1 MAKQRNIG
9 SGVVAAARGVSAV
22 QGRFQDVGGQ
32 FMTGFDKA
40 LESKRKKEAENKAT
54 QDRVNSYMDGFN
66 NDIDLIKF
74 KPEEQTL
81 VKNKIASWRN
91 EYADFANRAA
101 AIKDKSSAEYQELID
116 NMNGIQNRMV
126 NLKNNLDQLA
136 AFKTEYS
143 ANIKARTYSN
153 AGANDMSLAQGE
165 IMLQYPIGSIGD
177 DGNLMWS
184 DEGTGDFNFQDYQM
198 PFEKATGLATAL
210 GKIANPI
217 RMQKTP
223 LDNLQKKEIREQVD
237 NLTRNPKALASLI
250 SDSDL
255 PGFDFSNI
263 DPDDPNARE
272 KVVDLLV
279 NSIYDLRGKGLTP
292 SGNNN
297 NSNEKDLYAERL
309 ARVLDTMLESGI
321 KKTISGMTFTPVKNP
336 YFKFKEALADARKNA
351 KNKNINEKDILTPNN
366 LKLDQEEFKNFMKW
380 YNGELS
386 DQPIFETSDGLTYT
400 YDEMMEFLVDL
411 KF

>member
-9 SGVVAAARGVSAV
+9 SGVVAAAREVSAV

-32 FMTGFDKA
+32 FMTGYNKA

-223 LDNLQKKEIREQVD
+223 LDNLQKEEIKEQVD

-255 PGFDFSNI
+255 PAFDFSNI

-292 SGNNN
+292 SDKGI
-297 NSNEKDLYAERL
+297 KDTELTSAQKDYQAAVDRARKGFN
-309 ARVLDTMLESGI
+309 ARVPFYITETIKVVPSGSNSWKVKEYDPVEKI
-321 KKTISGMTFTPVKNP
+321 WIDSDERDRKTFEGLIGLIPIS
-336 YFKFKEALADARKNA
+336 
-351 KNKNINEKDILTPNN
+351 
-366 LKLDQEEFKNFMKW
+366 
-380 YNGELS
+380 
-386 DQPIFETSDGLTYT
+386 
-400 YDEMMEFLVDL
+400 
-411 KF
+411 

>member
-32 FMTGFDKA
+32 FMTGYNKA

-177 DGNLMWS
+177 DGNLTWS

-292 SGNNN
+292 SDK
-297 NSNEKDLYAERL
+297 SIKDTELTSAQKDYRAAVDRARKGFN
-309 ARVLDTMLESGI
+309 ARVPFYITETIKVVPSGSNSWKVKEYDPVEKI
-321 KKTISGMTFTPVKNP
+321 WIDSDERDRKTFEGLIGLIPIS
-336 YFKFKEALADARKNA
+336 
-351 KNKNINEKDILTPNN
+351 
-366 LKLDQEEFKNFMKW
+366 
-380 YNGELS
+380 
-386 DQPIFETSDGLTYT
+386 
-400 YDEMMEFLVDL
+400 
-411 KF
+411 

>member
-1 MAKQRNIG
+1 MAKQKNIG

-22 QGRFQDVGGQ
+22 QGKFQDVGEQ
-32 FMTGFDKA
+32 FMTGFDKS
-40 LESKRKKEAENKAT
+40 LESKRKKEAENKAI

-81 VKNKIASWRN
+81 VKNKITGWRN
-91 EYADFANRAA
+91 EYADFANQAA
-101 AIKDKSSAEYQELID
+101 AIQDKSSAEYQELID
-116 NMNGIQNRMV
+116 SMNGIQNRMV

-136 AFKTEYS
+136 AFKTEYG
-143 ANIKARTYSN
+143 ANIKAKTYSN

-165 IMLQYPIGSIGD
+165 IMYQYAIGSIGD

-223 LDNLQKKEIREQVD
+223 LDNLQKKEIKEQVD
-237 NLTRNPKALASLI
+237 NLTRDPKALASLI

-255 PGFDFSNI
+255 PAFDFSNI

-279 NSIYDLRGKGLTP
+279 NSIYDLRGKGLSPSDKDVKDSELTSTQKEKREQWNAISSSYEKNVVFDIVTSTGQKLRFTP
-292 SGNNN
+292 HSDNGKNVWT
-297 NSNEKDLYAERL
+297 KQIWMERL
-309 ARVLDTMLESGI
+309 NKYVDDNKPGGTHEWALDEIQGLFG
-321 KKTISGMTFTPVKNP
+321 
-336 YFKFKEALADARKNA
+336 YKF
-351 KNKNINEKDILTPNN
+351 
-366 LKLDQEEFKNFMKW
+366 
-380 YNGELS
+380 
-386 DQPIFETSDGLTYT
+386 
-400 YDEMMEFLVDL
+400 
-411 KF
+411 

>member
-40 LESKRKKEAENKAT
+40 LESNRKKEAENKAT

-91 EYADFANRAA
+91 EYADFANKAA

-223 LDNLQKKEIREQVD
+223 LDNLQKEEIKEQVD

-255 PGFDFSNI
+255 PAFDFSNI

-279 NSIYDLRGKGLTP
+279 NSIYDLRGKGLTSDKEENKENTLTYNDMLDAQSKLEMSREGTTP
-292 SGNNN
+292 IEINTVYNVGTATKPIKISVTNNGWTVEDVNSGLI
-297 NSNEKDLYAERL
+297 ETY
-309 ARVLDTMLESGI
+309 T
-321 KKTISGMTFTPVKNP
+321 
-336 YFKFKEALADARKNA
+336 
-351 KNKNINEKDILTPNN
+351 N
-366 LKLDQEEFKNFMKW
+366 LKDVQISNPNLFK
-380 YNGELS
+380 
-386 DQPIFETSDGLTYT
+386 
-400 YDEMMEFLVDL
+400 
-411 KF
+411 

>member
-22 QGRFQDVGGQ
+22 QGRFQDVGEQ
-32 FMTGFDKA
+32 FMTGFDKS
-40 LESKRKKEAENKAT
+40 LESKRKKEAENKAI
-54 QDRVNSYMDGFN
+54 QDRVNSYMDSFN

-81 VKNKIASWRN
+81 VKNKIAGWRN
-91 EYADFANRAA
+91 EYADLANQAA
-101 AIKDKSSAEYQELID
+101 AIQDKSSAEYQELID
-116 NMNGIQNRMV
+116 SMNGIQNRMV

-136 AFKTEYS
+136 AFKTEYG
-143 ANIKARTYSN
+143 ANIKAKTYSN

-165 IMLQYPIGSIGD
+165 IMYQYPIGSIGD

-198 PFEKATGLATAL
+198 PFEKATGLATVL

-237 NLTRNPKALASLI
+237 NLTRDPKALASLI

-255 PGFDFSNI
+255 PAFDFSNI

-279 NSIYDLRGKGLTP
+279 NSIYDLRGKGLSP
-292 SGNNN
+292 SDKDVKD
-297 NSNEKDLYAERL
+297 SELTSTQKEKREQWNA
-309 ARVLDTMLESGI
+309 
-321 KKTISGMTFTPVKNP
+321 ISSSYEKNVVFDIVTSTGQKLRFTPHSDNGKNVWTKQIWMEKLNKYVDDNKP
-336 YFKFKEALADARKNA
+336 GGTHEWTLDEIQGLFGYKF
-351 KNKNINEKDILTPNN
+351 
-366 LKLDQEEFKNFMKW
+366 
-380 YNGELS
+380 
-386 DQPIFETSDGLTYT
+386 
-400 YDEMMEFLVDL
+400 
-411 KF
+411 

>member
-22 QGRFQDVGGQ
+22 QGRFQNVGEQ
-32 FMTGFDKA
+32 FMTGFDKS
-40 LESKRKKEAENKAT
+40 LESKRKKEAENKAI

-91 EYADFANRAA
+91 EYADFANKAA
-101 AIKDKSSAEYQELID
+101 AIKDKSSTEYQELID

-136 AFKTEYS
+136 AFKTEYG

-165 IMLQYPIGSIGD
+165 IMLQYAIGSIGD

-210 GKIANPI
+210 GNIANPI

-223 LDNLQKKEIREQVD
+223 LDNLQKEEIKEKVD
-237 NLTRNPKALASLI
+237 NLTRNPKVLASLI

-255 PGFDFSNI
+255 PAFDFSNI

-279 NSIYDLRGKGLTP
+279 NSIYDLRGKGLMPDKEENKENTVTYNDMLDAQNKLEMSREGTTP
-292 SGNNN
+292 IEINTVYNVGTATKPIKISVTNNGWTVEDVKSGLI
-297 NSNEKDLYAERL
+297 ETY
-309 ARVLDTMLESGI
+309 T
-321 KKTISGMTFTPVKNP
+321 
-336 YFKFKEALADARKNA
+336 
-351 KNKNINEKDILTPNN
+351 N
-366 LKLDQEEFKNFMKW
+366 LKDVQISNPNLFK
-380 YNGELS
+380 
-386 DQPIFETSDGLTYT
+386 
-400 YDEMMEFLVDL
+400 
-411 KF
+411 

>member
-32 FMTGFDKA
+32 FMTGYNKA

-177 DGNLMWS
+177 DGNLTWS

-223 LDNLQKKEIREQVD
+223 LDNLQKEEIKEQVD

-255 PGFDFSNI
+255 PAFDFSNI

-292 SGNNN
+292 SDKGI
-297 NSNEKDLYAERL
+297 KDTELTSAQKDYQAAVDRARKGFN
-309 ARVLDTMLESGI
+309 ARVPFYITETIKVVPSGSNSWKVKEYDPVEKI
-321 KKTISGMTFTPVKNP
+321 WIDSDERDRKTFEGLIGLIPIS
-336 YFKFKEALADARKNA
+336 
-351 KNKNINEKDILTPNN
+351 
-366 LKLDQEEFKNFMKW
+366 
-380 YNGELS
+380 
-386 DQPIFETSDGLTYT
+386 
-400 YDEMMEFLVDL
+400 
-411 KF
+411 

>member
-1 MAKQRNIG
+1 MAKQQNIG
-9 SGVVAAARGVSAV
+9 TGVVAAARGVSAV
-22 QGRFQDVGGQ
+22 QGRFQDVGEQ

-81 VKNKIASWRN
+81 VKNKIAAWRN
-91 EYADFANRAA
+91 EYADFANKAA

-136 AFKTEYS
+136 AFKTEYG

-210 GKIANPI
+210 GNIANPI

-223 LDNLQKKEIREQVD
+223 LDNLQKEEIKEKVD
-237 NLTRNPKALASLI
+237 NITRNPKVLASLI

-255 PGFDFSNI
+255 PAFDFSNI

-292 SGNNN
+292 DRPSGETDEFLRNKALAKAQWETGNRAV
-297 NSNEKDLYAERL
+297 SIPYGPAKDGTNLVAKPVVPKGRDSKGPQFYDIILVKGSGLLSETFE
-309 ARVLDTMLESGI
+309 VLDRTDS
-321 KKTISGMTFTPVKNP
+321 F
-336 YFKFKEALADARKNA
+336 
-351 KNKNINEKDILTPNN
+351 
-366 LKLDQEEFKNFMKW
+366 EEFYQFATK
-380 YNGELS
+380 
-386 DQPIFETSDGLTYT
+386 
-400 YDEMMEFLVDL
+400 
-411 KF
+411 

>member
-9 SGVVAAARGVSAV
+9 SGVVTAARGVSAV
-22 QGRFQDVGGQ
+22 QGRFQDVGKQ
-32 FMTGFDKA
+32 FMTGFDKS
-40 LESKRKKEAENKAT
+40 LESKRKKEAENKAI

-74 KPEEQTL
+74 KPKEQTL
-81 VKNKIASWRN
+81 VKNKIAGWRN
-91 EYADFANRAA
+91 EYADLANQAA
-101 AIKDKSSAEYQELID
+101 AIQDKSSAEYQELID
-116 NMNGIQNRMV
+116 SMNGIQNRMV

-136 AFKTEYS
+136 AFKTEYG
-143 ANIKARTYSN
+143 ANIKAKTYSN

-165 IMLQYPIGSIGD
+165 IMYQYPIGSIGD

-237 NLTRNPKALASLI
+237 NLTRDPKALASLI

-255 PGFDFSNI
+255 PAFDFSNI

-279 NSIYDLRGKGLTP
+279 NSIYDLRGKGLSP
-292 SGNNN
+292 SDRDIGDSKLPSSLIDAKNQWQQAKESWKNNN
-297 NSNEKDLYAERL
+297 RFSLNTVNNEKLTFSPRPDGNWEVFFTDDKGVAKLYQGGL
-309 ARVLDTMLESGI
+309 NI
-321 KKTISGMTFTPVKNP
+321 KS
-336 YFKFKEALADARKNA
+336 
-351 KNKNINEKDILTPNN
+351 
-366 LKLDQEEFKNFMKW
+366 LDQVQSLFG
-380 YNGELS
+380 Y
-386 DQPIFETSDGLTYT
+386 
-400 YDEMMEFLVDL
+400 
-411 KF
+411 KFN

>member
-1 MAKQRNIG
+1 
-9 SGVVAAARGVSAV
+9 
-22 QGRFQDVGGQ
+22 
-32 FMTGFDKA
+32 
-40 LESKRKKEAENKAT
+40 
-54 QDRVNSYMDGFN
+54 MDGFN

-81 VKNKIASWRN
+81 VKNKIAGWRN
-91 EYADFANRAA
+91 EYADLANQAA
-101 AIKDKSSAEYQELID
+101 AIQDKSSAEYQELID
-116 NMNGIQNRMV
+116 GMNGIQNRMV

-136 AFKTEYS
+136 AFKAEYG
-143 ANIKARTYSN
+143 ANIKAQTYSN
-153 AGANDMSLAQGE
+153 AGANDMSLVQGE
-165 IMLQYPIGSIGD
+165 IMYQYPIGSIGD

-237 NLTRNPKALASLI
+237 NLTRDPKALASLI

-255 PGFDFSNI
+255 PAFDFSNI
-263 DPDDPNARE
+263 DPDDPDARE

-292 SGNNN
+292 SDRNIGDSKLPSSLIDAENQWQQAKESWKNNN
-297 NSNEKDLYAERL
+297 RFSLNTVNNEKLTFSPRPDGNWEVFFTDDKGVAKLYQGGL
-309 ARVLDTMLESGI
+309 NI
-321 KKTISGMTFTPVKNP
+321 KS
-336 YFKFKEALADARKNA
+336 
-351 KNKNINEKDILTPNN
+351 
-366 LKLDQEEFKNFMKW
+366 LDQVQSLFG
-380 YNGELS
+380 Y
-386 DQPIFETSDGLTYT
+386 
-400 YDEMMEFLVDL
+400 
-411 KF
+411 KFN

>member
-1 MAKQRNIG
+1 MAKQKNIG

-32 FMTGFDKA
+32 FMTGYNKA

-91 EYADFANRAA
+91 EYADFANKAA

-153 AGANDMSLAQGE
+153 AGTNDMSLAQGE

-223 LDNLQKKEIREQVD
+223 LDNLQKEEIKEQVD

-255 PGFDFSNI
+255 PAFDFSNI

-292 SGNNN
+292 SDK
-297 NSNEKDLYAERL
+297 SIKDTELTSAQKDYQAAVDRARKGFN
-309 ARVLDTMLESGI
+309 ARVPFYITETIKVVPSGSNSWKVKEYDPVEKI
-321 KKTISGMTFTPVKNP
+321 WIDSDERDRKTFEGLIGLIPIS
-336 YFKFKEALADARKNA
+336 
-351 KNKNINEKDILTPNN
+351 
-366 LKLDQEEFKNFMKW
+366 
-380 YNGELS
+380 
-386 DQPIFETSDGLTYT
+386 
-400 YDEMMEFLVDL
+400 
-411 KF
+411 

>member
-1 MAKQRNIG
+1 MAKQKNIG

-22 QGRFQDVGGQ
+22 QGRFQDVGEQ
-32 FMTGFDKA
+32 FMTGFDKS
-40 LESKRKKEAENKAT
+40 LESKRKKEAENKAI
-54 QDRVNSYMDGFN
+54 QDRVNSYMDSFN

-81 VKNKIASWRN
+81 VKNKIAGWRN
-91 EYADFANRAA
+91 EYADLANQAA
-101 AIKDKSSAEYQELID
+101 AIQDKSSAEYQELID
-116 NMNGIQNRMV
+116 SMNGIQNRMV

-136 AFKTEYS
+136 AFKTEYG
-143 ANIKARTYSN
+143 ANIKAKTYSN
-153 AGANDMSLAQGE
+153 AGANDMSLAKGE
-165 IMLQYPIGSIGD
+165 IMYQYAIGSIGD

-223 LDNLQKKEIREQVD
+223 LDNLQKKEIKEQVD
-237 NLTRNPKALASLI
+237 NLTRDPKALASLI

-255 PGFDFSNI
+255 PAFDFSNI

-279 NSIYDLRGKGLTP
+279 NSIYDLRGKGLSP
-292 SGNNN
+292 SDKDVKD
-297 NSNEKDLYAERL
+297 SELTSTQKEKREQWNA
-309 ARVLDTMLESGI
+309 
-321 KKTISGMTFTPVKNP
+321 ISSSYEKNVVFDIVTSTGQKLRFTPHSDNGKNVWTKQIWMEKLNKYVDDNKP
-336 YFKFKEALADARKNA
+336 GGTHEWTLDEIQGLFGYKF
-351 KNKNINEKDILTPNN
+351 
-366 LKLDQEEFKNFMKW
+366 
-380 YNGELS
+380 
-386 DQPIFETSDGLTYT
+386 
-400 YDEMMEFLVDL
+400 
-411 KF
+411 

>member
-237 NLTRNPKALASLI
+237 NLTRNPKAL
-250 SDSDL
+250 
-255 PGFDFSNI
+255 
-263 DPDDPNARE
+263 
-272 KVVDLLV
+272 
-279 NSIYDLRGKGLTP
+279 RGKGLTP

>member
-22 QGRFQDVGGQ
+22 QGRFQDVGEQ

-40 LESKRKKEAENKAT
+40 LESKRKKEADNKAT

-91 EYADFANRAA
+91 EYADFANKAA

-223 LDNLQKKEIREQVD
+223 LDNLQKEEIKEQVD

-255 PGFDFSNI
+255 PAFDFSNI

-279 NSIYDLRGKGLTP
+279 NSIYDLRGKGLTSDSV
-292 SGNNN
+292 SGETDEFLRDKAAAKAQWDAGDRAV
-297 NSNEKDLYAERL
+297 SIPYGPAKDGTNLVAKPVLMGRNKTGPQVYDIILVKGSGLLKQRFE
-309 ARVLDTMLESGI
+309 VLDRTDS
-321 KKTISGMTFTPVKNP
+321 F
-336 YFKFKEALADARKNA
+336 
-351 KNKNINEKDILTPNN
+351 
-366 LKLDQEEFKNFMKW
+366 EEFYQFATK
-380 YNGELS
+380 
-386 DQPIFETSDGLTYT
+386 
-400 YDEMMEFLVDL
+400 
-411 KF
+411 